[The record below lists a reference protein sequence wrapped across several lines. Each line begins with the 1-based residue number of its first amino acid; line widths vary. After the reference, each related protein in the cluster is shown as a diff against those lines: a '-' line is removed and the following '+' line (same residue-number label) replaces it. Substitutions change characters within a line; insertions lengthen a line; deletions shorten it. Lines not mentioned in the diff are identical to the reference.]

1 MGAGGT
7 NKGDADDG
15 KCLIICQ
22 RFSADRLCG
31 KNKTKKLRN
40 VMMVMRMMVPAG
52 MEGYSTRY
60 ECKGV
65 RVARWNRGNRENVL
79 VGGGVY

>member
-1 MGAGGT
+1 
-7 NKGDADDG
+7 
-15 KCLIICQ
+15 
-22 RFSADRLCG
+22 
-31 KNKTKKLRN
+31 
-40 VMMVMRMMVPAG
+40 MMVMRMMVQAG

-65 RVARWNRGNRENVL
+65 RVARWNRGNRENVC

>member
-1 MGAGGT
+1 
-7 NKGDADDG
+7 
-15 KCLIICQ
+15 
-22 RFSADRLCG
+22 
-31 KNKTKKLRN
+31 
-40 VMMVMRMMVPAG
+40 MMVMRMMVPAG

-65 RVARWNRGNRENVL
+65 RVARWNRGNHGNRGNVC